1 MRLSNT
7 FIGCIILLELV
18 ALLFLNSN
26 IGSFSSLSLS
36 YKLLI
41 MGWLIV
47 LVWVPYVIYSNRN
60 IHPKA
65 LFVLFFAEL
74 WERFSYYG
82 MRALLVLYMI
92 DKGAELVYEK
102 SHAYAIYGA
111 YGAMVYATP
120 LIGGLI
126 AEKYFGYRKSILWGG
141 ILMALGHFTMAFP
154 LISEFGASKEMIHA
168 LTEPMFFIAL
178 GLLILGN
185 GFFKPNISSFVSTFY
200 KDNALRDRGFNLF
213 YMGINVGAFLAP
225 ITCGAIGQDTV
236 NFGSNSW
243 HYGFGLAGIGMVLG
257 LLVFVYGLR
266 SGVFKNNGHS
276 SNVKL
281 LNAKLLAFRN
291 EKGEYIGG
299 GITLKN
305 ATYIGTLLC
314 IPVIFFL
321 LNWGA
326 KPLFYPFEKELSL
339 LDIILFS
346 MVGYMI
352 YYLIQYGRKIT
363 KAGYEKLK
371 VILFLFFYSTLFWA
385 FFELAGSAITVYTET
400 NVNKTIPYLGELS
413 SSQFMGVNPLYI
425 LFLVPV
431 FNFIWRKLKESK
443 LEPSAPM
450 KFAIGTILLGLGF
463 FAFPLGGLFAKA
475 GMVPM
480 AFLLLA
486 YLLHTLGEL
495 CLSPV
500 GLSLVTKL
508 APKQIIGFVMGF
520 WFLSSSLAHLLGK
533 FIAQETDAG
542 DLTPVE
548 ALETFNGVFFN
559 VGLLSVVAG
568 ILLVFLSPKI
578 TKWMH
583 NVE

>member
-1 MRLSNT
+1 M
-7 FIGCIILLELV
+7 EW
-18 ALLFLNSN
+18 
-26 IGSFSSLSLS
+26 FSSISLS

-41 MGWLIV
+41 IGWLIV
-47 LVWVPYVIYSNRN
+47 LFWVPYVIYSNRK
-60 IHPKA
+60 IHPTA

-92 DKGAELVYEK
+92 DKGAELVYEESK
-102 SHAYAIYGA
+102 AYAIYGA

-154 LISEFGASKEMIHA
+154 LISEFGVSKETIHT

-200 KDNALRDRGFNLF
+200 KDGALRDRGFNLF

-225 ITCGAIGQDTV
+225 ITCGAIGQDTA
-236 NFGSNSW
+236 NFGVNSW
-243 HYGFGLAGIGMVLG
+243 HYGFGLAGIGMVIG
-257 LLVFVYGLR
+257 LLVFLYGLR
-266 SGVFKNNGHS
+266 SGVFNNNGHS
-276 SNVKL
+276 TNTEL
-281 LNAKLLAFRN
+281 LNSNIF
-291 EKGEYIGG
+291 G

-305 ATYIGTLLC
+305 ATYFGTFLC
-314 IPVIFFL
+314 VPIIFFL

-326 KPLFYPFEKELSL
+326 DPLFYPFGKELSF
-339 LDIILFS
+339 LDITLFS
-346 MVGYMI
+346 MVAYMI
-352 YYLIQYGRKIT
+352 YYLIQYGNKIT
-363 KAGYEKLK
+363 KEGFDKLK
-371 VILFLFFYSTLFWA
+371 VIVLLFFYSTLFWS
-385 FFELAGSAITVYTET
+385 FFELAGSAITVYTKN
-400 NVNKTIPYLGELS
+400 NVDLGELKP
-413 SSQFMGVNPLYI
+413 SQFMGINPLYI

-431 FNFIWRKLKESK
+431 FNWIWKKLKDSNM
-443 LEPSAPM
+443 EPSAPM

-463 FAFPLGGLFAKA
+463 FAFPLGGLFAVA

-508 APKQIIGFVMGF
+508 SPKQIMSFVMGF

-533 FIAQETDAG
+533 FIAQETSTEG
-542 DLTPVE
+542 LTKVE
-548 ALETFNGVFFN
+548 MLAQFNGTFLFVGAFAVAAGSALVFF
-559 VGLLSVVAG
+559 
-568 ILLVFLSPKI
+568 SPRIK
-578 TKWMH
+578 KLMH

>member
-1 MRLSNT
+1 M
-7 FIGCIILLELV
+7 EW
-18 ALLFLNSN
+18 
-26 IGSFSSLSLS
+26 FSALSLS

-41 MGWLIV
+41 LGWAIV
-47 LVWVPYVIYSNRN
+47 LIWVPIVIMMNKK
-60 IHPKA
+60 IHPAA

-92 DKGAELVYEK
+92 DQGAELVYEK
-102 SHAYAIYGA
+102 SVAYAIYGA

-120 LIGGLI
+120 LLGGLI
-126 AEKYFGYRKSILWGG
+126 AEKYFGYRNSILWGG

-154 LISEFGASKEMIHA
+154 LITELGIGDKETIHA

-200 KDNALRDRGFNLF
+200 TDNALRDRGFNLF

-225 ITCGAIGQDTV
+225 ITCGAIGQDTI
-236 NFGSNSW
+236 NFGANSW

-257 LLVFVYGLR
+257 LLVFMYGLK
-266 SGVFKNNGHS
+266 SGVFEDKGHS
-276 SNVKL
+276 NNKKL
-281 LNAKLLAFRN
+281 LESKLFGLLSV
-291 EKGEYIGG
+291 K
-299 GITLKN
+299 T
-305 ATYIGTLLC
+305 ATYIGTALC
-314 IPVIFFL
+314 IPVIFML

-326 KPLFYPFEKELSL
+326 DPLFKPFGKELSF
-339 LDIILFS
+339 LDIALFS
-346 MVGYMI
+346 MVIYMI
-352 YYLIQYGRKIT
+352 YYLTQYGKQIT
-363 KAGYEKLK
+363 QEGYDRLK
-371 VILFLFFYSTLFWA
+371 VIMFLFFYSTLFWE

-400 NVNKTIPYLGELS
+400 NVNKTIPGLGELS
-413 SSQFMGVNPLYI
+413 ASQFMGVNPLYI
-425 LFLVPV
+425 LLLVPV
-431 FNFIWRKLKESK
+431 FNLMWKSLKNNN

-463 FAFPLGGLFAKA
+463 LAFPLGGAFAKA

-508 APKQIIGFVMGF
+508 APKQIVGFVMGF

-542 DLTPVE
+542 DLSPTE
-548 ALETFNGVFFN
+548 ALDTFNGVFTN
-559 VGLLSVVAG
+559 VGILAIVAG
-568 ILLVFLSPKI
+568 LALVLISPKI
-578 TKWMH
+578 KNWMH
-583 NVE
+583 GIK

>member
-1 MRLSNT
+1 M
-7 FIGCIILLELV
+7 EW
-18 ALLFLNSN
+18 
-26 IGSFSSLSLS
+26 FSSLSLS

-41 MGWLIV
+41 IGWLIV
-47 LVWVPYVIYSNRN
+47 IFWVPYVIYSNRK
-60 IHPKA
+60 IHPTA

-102 SHAYAIYGA
+102 SQAYAIYGA

-120 LIGGLI
+120 LLGGLI
-126 AEKYFGYRKSILWGG
+126 AEKYFGYRKSIMWGG

-154 LISEFGASKEMIHA
+154 LISEFGVSTETIHTF
-168 LTEPMFFIAL
+168 TEPMFFIAL

-200 KDNALRDRGFNLF
+200 KDGSLRDRGFNLF

-236 NFGSNSW
+236 NFGVNSW

-257 LLVFVYGLR
+257 LLVFIYGIQ

-276 SNVKL
+276 NNPDL
-281 LNAKLLAFRN
+281 LNSNIF
-291 EKGEYIGG
+291 G

-305 ATYIGTLLC
+305 ATYIGTIIC
-314 IPVIFFL
+314 VPIIFML

-326 KPLFYPFEKELSL
+326 KPLFYPFGKELSF
-339 LDIILFS
+339 LDITLFS
-346 MVGYMI
+346 MVAYMI
-352 YYLIQYGRKIT
+352 YYLYNYGKKIT
-363 KAGYEKLK
+363 KEGFDKLK
-371 VILFLFFYSTLFWA
+371 VIMFLFFYSTLFWS

-400 NVNKTIPYLGELS
+400 NVNKTVPYLGELS

-431 FNFIWRKLKESK
+431 FNFIWKKLKESDM
-443 LEPSAPM
+443 EPSAPM

-463 FAFPLGGLFAKA
+463 FAFPLGGLFAEA

-480 AFLLLA
+480 MFLMLA

-542 DLTPVE
+542 DLNPVE

-559 VGLLSVVAG
+559 VGLLAVIAG
-568 ILLVFLSPKI
+568 LVLVLISPKI
-578 TKWMH
+578 KNWMH